1 MSGSTPHLPACSC
14 CGKPGNKV
22 DKLIQI
28 AEDFYICNNCVEIC
42 VNMIVKD
49 TGLPMATRFI
59 RGILNMEPSAYA
71 MCQAEARKAAAA
83 DMLRE
88 TEAGPA
94 SVVLSVEN
102 SGVWR
107 KGSGQAAPA
116 VLKYLRRVS
125 TPRPSGKRPSRREQ
139 ARRDTFVR
147 RSAAVL

>member
-83 DMLRE
+83 DMLRPVCL
-88 TEAGPA
+88 ARMP
-94 SVVLSVEN
+94 
-102 SGVWR
+102 
-107 KGSGQAAPA
+107 
-116 VLKYLRRVS
+116 LRRFLRLNMKPMVRS
-125 TPRPSGKRPSRREQ
+125 TSE
-139 ARRDTFVR
+139 
-147 RSAAVL
+147 AVPWAPPETW

>member
-14 CGKPGNKV
+14 CGKLGNKV

-71 MCQAEARKAAAA
+71 MCPQ
-83 DMLRE
+83 
-88 TEAGPA
+88 G
-94 SVVLSVEN
+94 
-102 SGVWR
+102 
-107 KGSGQAAPA
+107 GSRGHAQGNGG
-116 VLKYLRRVS
+116 
-125 TPRPSGKRPSRREQ
+125 RPG
-139 ARRDTFVR
+139 
-147 RSAAVL
+147 LL

>member
-71 MCQAEARKAAAA
+71 MCG
-83 DMLRE
+83 
-88 TEAGPA
+88 GPQ
-94 SVVLSVEN
+94 
-102 SGVWR
+102 SG
-107 KGSGQAAPA
+107 
-116 VLKYLRRVS
+116 
-125 TPRPSGKRPSRREQ
+125 SRGHAQGNGGR
-139 ARRDTFVR
+139 TG
-147 RSAAVL
+147 LL